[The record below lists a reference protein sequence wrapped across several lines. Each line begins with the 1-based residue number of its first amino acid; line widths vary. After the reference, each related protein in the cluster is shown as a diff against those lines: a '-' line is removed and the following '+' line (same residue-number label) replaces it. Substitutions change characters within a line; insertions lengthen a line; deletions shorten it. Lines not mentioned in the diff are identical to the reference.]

1 MFAPEKVKASNNLWS
16 SFTTDYIYDDDN
28 ISLSPES
35 AQLKASDNWYDTNW
49 LYRKSV
55 IINNT
60 GGAGDL
66 VDYQVKVVLDTSN
79 FDFSRTLSDGSDIR
93 ITDSD
98 GRTIIPY
105 FIESYNSVGRSSTI
119 WIKISDI
126 PAVSNKTVFMY
137 YGNSLPASFD
147 VPPIGPFQKYST
159 NPVVATAGLLAENIV
174 YDDATSK
181 YWMVFSNFTNGSV
194 GLAYSTD
201 LLTLNN

>member
-1 MFAPEKVKASNNLWS
+1 LFAPEKVKASNNLWS

-137 YGNSLPASFD
+137 YGNSSPASFD